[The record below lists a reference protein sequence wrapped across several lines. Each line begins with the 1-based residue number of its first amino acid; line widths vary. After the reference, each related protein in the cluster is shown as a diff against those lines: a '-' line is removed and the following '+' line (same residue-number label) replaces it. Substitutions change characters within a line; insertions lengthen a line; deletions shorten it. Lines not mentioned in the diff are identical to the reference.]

1 MPEFH
6 FPSPSQLCVHGNPIV
21 GCPLCAEEKKV
32 KAKKNERKV
41 DGMVEKKEKLDY
53 SNSEHL
59 KEIFKNSPIDL
70 MTCGSEEFIGAIFG
84 IDSEF
89 EKRIGSTL
97 LRNFGTK
104 KTDTENMIAIL
115 NFAGIMREQKKPECD
130 YANSEHLHEIFK
142 DSPTDLENCHVVEFN
157 KTNFGANGKFEK
169 RSGGTLLKNFGTQR
183 KDTNNMITLLN
194 FAGISREQKKQELI
208 YSKVE
213 HLQEILKDSPI
224 DLSTC
229 GFDEFAG
236 ATFGANSRFDGR
248 SGKTLLRYFGTGK
261 NDTKNMIALLNL
273 VGINREQMDYL
284 NSSHIWEVFKDSPID
299 LSTCSAREFLK
310 ATFGVSGKFDAKT
323 GGTLLKNFGTK
334 KQDTE
339 NMIALLNVVGIKREQ
354 FDYSN
359 PAYFREIFR
368 NAPIDLLTCGFRE
381 FMDASFGISNKFD
394 ERSGGT
400 LLKNFGTK
408 IPNTENMIALL
419 NFAGIMREQ
428 KKPECDYSNSEHLH
442 EIFKDSP
449 IDLSNCDLSEF
460 KKTVFGANS
469 KFDERRGG
477 TFLKYFG
484 TKKQDT
490 ENMIALLNFA
500 GIMREQKK
508 PECDYSKFSQLQE
521 IFEKS
526 PIDLRIC
533 GLVEFGKTFFGM
545 SSKFEKRR
553 GITFLDNFGSRKNNT
568 ENMIDF
574 INYVFPEMNR
584 SNVVA
589 DRKEIEA
596 KKSEFAEYVKELS
609 EGKADAKKIEQAM
622 ALFGSSR
629 MVDILL
635 HFHPNFKG
643 ISVDYVN
650 GELAEYLGD
659 FAMQKRPIDWTAF
672 GECKELLANPDFKSA
687 LLELV
692 KEKILADCQKEQ
704 KKAQI
709 DDIRQL
715 IKIALDKLG
724 DKVSNLEDDDLWEI
738 VSEAEEYYF
747 TLLDLKKP
755 NCILDNLKHGRTFPD
770 INQLVNI
777 EEIKEK
783 KKLLIADEMGLGKSA
798 SVILAKEYLGLKKAL
813 IVVPSNVENTW
824 QDYLSDQKGGYFQ
837 KGLAPKVLM
846 INSVSDL
853 SRLNEPFDYIVI
865 SHEKMKDEY
874 VTLLESC
881 GFDMLIVDE
890 AHKIKNV
897 KGARFGN
904 VEKLAQKIEG
914 EEKYL
919 ALLSG
924 TPVPNKV
931 SDVAMILQ
939 LLYPE
944 RFGGMGMVSEVE
956 NGEQEQRRIGTLS
969 QRIIKGDIIDL
980 RNLLIPCMQKKR
992 LAESIAMPEF
1002 LAEEKRIEMTNMEKE
1017 IYETLLEEDELTAMQ
1032 KIQVMRQ
1039 FLLNPETLDIT
1050 APEKIEGSK
1059 IAALKSELTEAL
1071 RENNKIVVFVNDYV
1085 EDVIRGDKNII
1096 SKLDLPKDA
1105 VVRTIHGKDVKSQR
1119 SNMQDDFNHGAGK
1132 MVLFVSGDTADVGVN
1147 FSGADKIIHYN
1158 EPWTIYDK
1166 KQQIGRVYREGL
1178 KHDLSA
1184 VTMIVSNS
1192 IEEGIYN
1199 YIRTKEKAIE
1209 KLISGIPMTEVEKAM
1224 LQKDE
1229 KQFDSNLEINAEFAE
1244 YYFSSWER
1252 LMRMFGYTKEIGE
1265 KSFAEFL
1272 RQHGENYAECY
1283 KELGARSYQAN
1294 TARVSAAIIERIS
1307 KEAGKNSA
1315 ELKILDLAS
1324 GPELLREHSSGK
1336 MQKSIFSLDLN
1347 VHHFAQSSSGKAVA
1361 GSFANLPFAKESFDY
1376 ATLNLAI
1383 QESSLVIKEDD
1394 YERARIFYEL
1404 SQTLKMGGR
1413 AAIIFDYSFDY
1424 KNSSGFFENI
1434 KKLGFEMV
1442 ESESGEISS
1451 GSNYRAKILMI
1462 EKREELET
1470 DFDDIMEGIGKEN
1483 ARWFKFSEKRTER
1496 VRLKDT
1502 RRIIRSFVLNGEN
1515 YPIELNEM
1523 DREILEEE
1531 QAIITEADNLR
1542 KGRKIEDIPKEEVI
1556 DNNFCRYFNGTKY
1569 VLFKKLKSD
1578 KGAVIIKD

>member
-6 FPSPSQLCVHGNPIV
+6 FPSPSQLCVHGNPMV
-21 GCPLCAEEKKV
+21 GCPLCAEEKKINAEKVAV
-32 KAKKNERKV
+32 KGE
-41 DGMVEKKEKLDY
+41 MKKEVKEKFDYSNPEHLREIFKDTPIKLITCGVDEFKKTTFGIGSNFQEKSGLTLLRNFRTKKISTENMIVLLNLAGIAREQEKLECDC

-59 KEIFKNSPIDL
+59 QELFKNSPIDL
-70 MTCGSEEFIGAIFG
+70 ATCGLTEFIRTSFG
-84 IDSEF
+84 TRGKF
-89 EKRIGSTL
+89 KKMNGGVFL
-97 LRNFGTK
+97 LKFGTK
-104 KTDTENMIAIL
+104 KQNTENMSA
-115 NFAGIMREQKKPECD
+115 
-130 YANSEHLHEIFK
+130 
-142 DSPTDLENCHVVEFN
+142 
-157 KTNFGANGKFEK
+157 
-169 RSGGTLLKNFGTQR
+169 
-183 KDTNNMITLLN
+183 LLN
-194 FAGISREQKKQELI
+194 FAGIVRERRKPECD
-208 YSKVE
+208 YTNPE
-213 HLQEILKDSPI
+213 HLQKMLKNSQI
-224 DLSTC
+224 NFNNC
-229 GFDEFAG
+229 GVDRFRNT
-236 ATFGANSRFDGR
+236 TFGVG
-248 SGKTLLRYFGTGK
+248 SGFEEKNGTVLLSNFGTGR
-261 NDTKNMIALLNL
+261 M
-273 VGINREQMDYL
+273 
-284 NSSHIWEVFKDSPID
+284 S
-299 LSTCSAREFLK
+299 
-310 ATFGVSGKFDAKT
+310 
-323 GGTLLKNFGTK
+323 
-334 KQDTE
+334 
-339 NMIALLNVVGIKREQ
+339 
-354 FDYSN
+354 
-359 PAYFREIFR
+359 
-368 NAPIDLLTCGFRE
+368 
-381 FMDASFGISNKFD
+381 
-394 ERSGGT
+394 
-400 LLKNFGTK
+400 
-408 IPNTENMIALL
+408 TENMIALL
-419 NFAGIMREQ
+419 NFAGIKREEFAYLN
-428 KKPECDYSNSEHLH
+428 PEHLR
-442 EIFKDSP
+442 EIFKNSP
-449 IDLSNCDLSEF
+449 INLINCGIIEF
-460 KKTVFGANS
+460 KRTIFGKGSRFREKNGATLLYN
-469 KFDERRGG
+469 
-477 TFLKYFG
+477 FG

-500 GIMREQKK
+500 GTGREL
-508 PECDYSKFSQLQE
+508 CDYSNPKHLQE
-521 IFEKS
+521 MFNDSPIDLVTCTHSLFKKTFFGISSRFEKKIGMTLLLNFGTGKVNTENMIALLNFAGIKREKFEYSNPEHLREMLLKS
-526 PIDLRIC
+526 PIDLAGC
-533 GLVEFGKTFFGM
+533 TLTEFKGTTFDADKFGER
-545 SSKFEKRR
+545 SGS
-553 GITFLDNFGSRKNNT
+553 TFIHNFGTKREDT
-568 ENMIDF
+568 ENMINL
-574 INYVFPEMNR
+574 INFAFPEMKR
-584 SNVVA
+584 VNVVA
-589 DRKEIEA
+589 DRKETEA
-596 KKSEFAEYVKELS
+596 EKSEFDGYVKALS

-672 GECKELLANPDFKSA
+672 GECRELLANSDFKSA

-715 IKIALDKLG
+715 IKIALDNLG
-724 DKVSNLEDDDLWEI
+724 DKVSNFEDDDLWEI

-755 NCILDNLKHGRTFPD
+755 DCILDNLKHGRTFPD

-846 INSVSDL
+846 INSVNDL

-874 VTLLESC
+874 ATLLESC

-944 RFGGMGMVSEVE
+944 RFGGIGTVSEAE
-956 NGEQEQRRIGTLS
+956 NGEEEQKRIGTLS
-969 QRIIKGDIIDL
+969 QRIIRGDMIDL

-992 LAESIAMPEF
+992 LAESIAMPE
-1002 LAEEKRIEMTNMEKE
+1002 LLSEERRTEMTIMEKE

-1032 KIQVMRQ
+1032 KIQIMRQ
-1039 FLLNPETLDIT
+1039 FLLNPEMLEIT

-1059 IAALKSELTEAL
+1059 IAALKKELAEAL
-1071 RENNKIVVFVNDYV
+1071 QETNKIVVFVNDYV
-1085 EDVIRGDKNII
+1085 EDVIRGEKNII
-1096 SKLDLPKDA
+1096 PRLDLPKD
-1105 VVRTIHGKDVKSQR
+1105 VVVQAIHGKDVKSQR
-1119 SNMQDDFNHGAGK
+1119 SNIQDDFNHGAGK
-1132 MVLFVSGDTADVGVN
+1132 MVLFVSGDTADVGVD
-1147 FSGADKIIHYN
+1147 FSWADKIIHYN

-1184 VTMIVSNS
+1184 VTMITANS

-1229 KQFDSNLEINAEFAE
+1229 KQLDSNLEINAEFAE

-1324 GPELLREHSSGK
+1324 GPELLREHSSEEMRK
-1336 MQKSIFSLDLN
+1336 NIFSLDLN

-1361 GSFANLPFAKESFDY
+1361 GSFANLPFAKKSFDY

-1383 QESSLVIKEDD
+1383 QESSLVIKEED
-1394 YERARIFYEL
+1394 YERAKIFYEL
-1404 SQTLKMGGR
+1404 NQTLRMGGR

-1434 KKLGFEMV
+1434 KKLGFEIA

-1451 GSNYRAKILMI
+1451 GNNYQAKILMV
-1462 EKREELET
+1462 EKVEELET
-1470 DFDDIMEGIGKEN
+1470 DFDDIIEDIGKED

-1496 VRLKDT
+1496 VSLKDT
-1502 RRIIRSFVLNGEN
+1502 RRIIHSFTLNGES
-1515 YPIELNEM
+1515 YPIELNKM
-1523 DREILEEE
+1523 DRKILEEE
-1531 QAIITEADNLR
+1531 QAIIAEAENLR
-1542 KGRKIEDIPKEEVI
+1542 KGRKIENIPREEII

-1578 KGAVIIKD
+1578 KGAVVIKD